1 MTSET
6 ARQVAAALIDAA
18 DKLDRLT
25 HYGAL
30 RFIEMRDR
38 QHDRGSN
45 ALSEGMESIE
55 EVDRSK

>member
-38 QHDRGSN
+38 QHDR
-45 ALSEGMESIE
+45 EGLMH
-55 EVDRSK
+55 